1 MLRQRWLLLKIVV
14 CRTQIQLYLFFII
27 QMLFFFRRYV
37 ERRALTPLFDRNPL
51 LGGKFYKLLALG
63 LLRRVRALVNQ
74 TQFLKTLNFDKK
86 NCIV

>member
-1 MLRQRWLLLKIVV
+1 M
-14 CRTQIQLYLFFII
+14 IQNVFFS
-27 QMLFFFRRYV
+27 LRYV

-74 TQFLKTLNFDKK
+74 TQFLKTLNFEKK
-86 NCIV
+86 KLYCLGTSFGESGRKIDWF